1 MAEPGKPVQASRTS
15 NKRARSNAFAEQLE
29 TFTKHNLRRQDE
41 ASEALNRLA
50 GKAVKDDLFEVHR
63 SAGEVAL
70 LTANRDAAKA
80 EAYLEHGIVARSMPA

>member
-1 MAEPGKPVQASRTS
+1 
-15 NKRARSNAFAEQLE
+15 
-29 TFTKHNLRRQDE
+29 LRRQDE
-41 ASEALNRLA
+41 ASEALDRLA
-50 GKAVKDDLFEVHR
+50 NKAVKDGLFEVHR